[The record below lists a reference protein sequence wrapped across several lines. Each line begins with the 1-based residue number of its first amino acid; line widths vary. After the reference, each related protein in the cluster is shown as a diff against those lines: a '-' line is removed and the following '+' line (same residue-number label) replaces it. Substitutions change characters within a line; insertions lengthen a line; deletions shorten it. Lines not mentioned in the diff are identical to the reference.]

1 MIGSGNCEKSGPNRW
16 LRRVR
21 FLGLP
26 GFGRR
31 DPFTAVNESDINL
44 TAVRAELT
52 AVSDRYEAALV
63 ANDVPAL
70 QELFWESPYVV
81 RFGATEN
88 LYGTAEIEAFRR
100 ARPAAGLAR
109 TIIRREVVTFGTD
122 TGAVSVEF
130 ERTAADGSRT
140 RGRQSQFWRRFP
152 EGWRVVSAHVSGM
165 K

>member
-1 MIGSGNCEKSGPNRW
+1 MS
-16 LRRVR
+16 
-21 FLGLP
+21 
-26 GFGRR
+26 
-31 DPFTAVNESDINL
+31 DSDINV
-44 TAVRAELT
+44 TAVRAELL

-63 ANDVPAL
+63 ANDVSVL
-70 QELFWESPYVV
+70 QELFWDSPHVV

-88 LYGTAEIEAFRR
+88 LYGTAEIEAFRK

-109 TIIRREVVTFGTD
+109 TTARREVVTFGAD
-122 TGAVSVEF
+122 TGAVTVEF
-130 ERTAADGSRT
+130 QRTAADGSLV